1 MTGRELK
8 AMKDDELK
16 ITLTKTRAE
25 LFDLKTKRVSENVE
39 DTSRFGK
46 LRKDVAR
53 MLTEQRSRSAAT
65 AGKSGGRAGTK

>member
-1 MTGRELK
+1 MTGRELR
-8 AMKDDELK
+8 AMKEDELK
-16 ITLTKTRAE
+16 ITLAKTRGE

-53 MLTEQRSRSAAT
+53 MLTEQRSRSVAA
-65 AGKSGGRAGTK
+65 AGKSGRGAK